1 MQAELENYKSN
12 EVNLNVSEDIS
23 ILYIVQHE
31 LLNQKEVEFAGVVL
45 KHQLKEDFS
54 FRIVTK
60 KSKPLDVLH
69 KALQSSSDNAAKVKE
84 MIESEINKEKS
95 AGSAWSF
102 VRIVKAEWSQ
112 ELRRIFWFV
121 QNVVSQKQRMK
132 SSQFPW

>member
-1 MQAELENYKSN
+1 MQAEIENYKSN

-31 LLNQKEVEFAGVVL
+31 LLNQKEVDFAGVVL

-69 KALQSSSDNAAKVKE
+69 KALQASSDNALKVKE
-84 MIESEINKEKS
+84 IIESELNKEKS
-95 AGSAWSF
+95 ADSA
-102 VRIVKAEWSQ
+102 
-112 ELRRIFWFV
+112 
-121 QNVVSQKQRMK
+121 
-132 SSQFPW
+132 

>member
-1 MQAELENYKSN
+1 MQAEIENYKSN

-60 KSKPLDVLH
+60 KSKPLDILH
-69 KALQSSSDNAAKVKE
+69 KALQSSSDNALKLKDT
-84 MIESEINKEKS
+84 IESEVKKEKS
-95 AGSAWSF
+95 AGSA
-102 VRIVKAEWSQ
+102 
-112 ELRRIFWFV
+112 
-121 QNVVSQKQRMK
+121 
-132 SSQFPW
+132 

>member
-1 MQAELENYKSN
+1 MQAELEKYKSN

-69 KALQSSSDNAAKVKE
+69 KALQSSTDNAAKVKE
-84 MIESEINKEKS
+84 MIESEINKKKS
-95 AGSAWSF
+95 DGSA
-102 VRIVKAEWSQ
+102 
-112 ELRRIFWFV
+112 
-121 QNVVSQKQRMK
+121 
-132 SSQFPW
+132 

>member
-69 KALQSSSDNAAKVKE
+69 KALQSSSDNAVKVKE
-84 MIESEINKEKS
+84 MIESERSEDHTS
-95 AGSAWSF
+95 
-102 VRIVKAEWSQ
+102 
-112 ELRRIFWFV
+112 EL
-121 QNVVSQKQRMK
+121 QSH
-132 SSQFPW
+132 

>member
-12 EVNLNVSEDIS
+12 EINLNVSEDIS

-31 LLNQKEVEFAGVVL
+31 LLNEKEVEFAGVVL

-69 KALQSSSDNAAKVKE
+69 KALQSSSDNALKIKD
-84 MIESEINKEKS
+84 MINSVVTNEKS
-95 AGSAWSF
+95 AG
-102 VRIVKAEWSQ
+102 
-112 ELRRIFWFV
+112 
-121 QNVVSQKQRMK
+121 
-132 SSQFPW
+132 PT

>member
-1 MQAELENYKSN
+1 MQGEIENYKSN

-60 KSKPLDVLH
+60 KSKPLDILH
-69 KALQSSSDNAAKVKE
+69 KALQSSSDNASKIKE
-84 MIESEINKEKS
+84 MIESEINKDKS
-95 AGSAWSF
+95 AGSA
-102 VRIVKAEWSQ
+102 
-112 ELRRIFWFV
+112 
-121 QNVVSQKQRMK
+121 
-132 SSQFPW
+132 

>member
-12 EVNLNVSEDIS
+12 EINLNVSEDIS

-31 LLNQKEVEFAGVVL
+31 LLNEKEVEFAGVVL

-69 KALQSSSDNAAKVKE
+69 KALQSSSDNALKIKDMMNSAVG
-84 MIESEINKEKS
+84 NEKS
-95 AGSAWSF
+95 AGST
-102 VRIVKAEWSQ
+102 
-112 ELRRIFWFV
+112 
-121 QNVVSQKQRMK
+121 
-132 SSQFPW
+132 

>member
-12 EVNLNVSEDIS
+12 EINLNVSEDIS

-31 LLNQKEVEFAGVVL
+31 LLNEKEVEFAGVVL

-69 KALQSSSDNAAKVKE
+69 KALQSSSDNVLKIND
-84 MIESEINKEKS
+84 MINSAVTNEKS
-95 AGSAWSF
+95 AG
-102 VRIVKAEWSQ
+102 
-112 ELRRIFWFV
+112 
-121 QNVVSQKQRMK
+121 
-132 SSQFPW
+132 PT

>member
-1 MQAELENYKSN
+1 MQAVIENYKSN

-31 LLNQKEVEFAGVVL
+31 LLNQKEVDFAGVVL

-69 KALQSSSDNAAKVKE
+69 KALQASSDNALKVKE
-84 MIESEINKEKS
+84 IIESELNKEKS
-95 AGSAWSF
+95 ADSA
-102 VRIVKAEWSQ
+102 
-112 ELRRIFWFV
+112 
-121 QNVVSQKQRMK
+121 
-132 SSQFPW
+132 

>member
-45 KHQLKEDFS
+45 KHQLKGDFS

-60 KSKPLDVLH
+60 KSKPFDALH
-69 KALQSSSDNAAKVKE
+69 KALQSSTDNAAKVKE
-84 MIESEINKEKS
+84 MIESEINKKKS
-95 AGSAWSF
+95 DGSA
-102 VRIVKAEWSQ
+102 
-112 ELRRIFWFV
+112 
-121 QNVVSQKQRMK
+121 
-132 SSQFPW
+132 

>member
-12 EVNLNVSEDIS
+12 EINLNVSEDIS

-31 LLNQKEVEFAGVVL
+31 LLNEKEVEFAGVVL

-69 KALQSSSDNAAKVKE
+69 KALQSSSDNVLKIND
-84 MIESEINKEKS
+84 MIKSAVTNEKS
-95 AGSAWSF
+95 AG
-102 VRIVKAEWSQ
+102 
-112 ELRRIFWFV
+112 
-121 QNVVSQKQRMK
+121 
-132 SSQFPW
+132 PT